1 MEKNKQKHCDCRP
14 RGSARQNSKSYNI
27 TMHQPA
33 HLWEE
38 AFPLGNGH
46 LGAMLYGGVERE
58 IIQFNHDTFW
68 SGHLHKEASP
78 SNVEAVAEVKRLILE
93 GKAYDAQM
101 YAKEH
106 VLGRDSECY
115 LPIGFLNIRNLE
127 TGGKCEGYQRTLSLN
142 TAEINISYERKSSY
156 MKERCPRYERKAFL
170 SYPHHVFAMKIKSS
184 MKSIRLNLSL
194 ESDLKVQVEV
204 QGNTIY
210 MRGEAPTHMINM
222 DRRAP
227 YMFYEEGEKSI
238 KFEMAVR
245 ILSREGDLSVVNNT
259 LMLEDTD
266 EVVIL
271 ATADTSFV
279 DFQSEPDKVLD
290 CIGILDRAEKAGF
303 ECLYQEHVKDYQ
315 SLFNRVTLELH
326 GEEQVEAEVVMME
339 KQTQKQE
346 LPIDKRLENIRNGA
360 KDIDMT
366 ELLFHYGRY
375 LMIASSRQGSEPTNL
390 FGIWSGV
397 FRQRWNGNYTTNINL
412 EMNYWPAEVVNLP
425 ECHEPMLRMTEEMSI
440 SGEKVAREGYGCRGF
455 CAHHN
460 TDVWRNAHGV
470 EYGGSVK
477 LWAMAGAWFV
487 RHLWEHYLYQPDEV
501 YLREKVYPIT
511 RKAAEF
517 LIDWMT
523 ETENGTWVTAP
534 STSPENVYYD
544 AEGNKCAL
552 TVASA
557 MDMCMVKEVFGNIL
571 KMSDILHHTDELVEK
586 VKEMIPKLHPFQ
598 IASDGTLLEW
608 YHEVEDVDPG
618 HRHVSHMYGL
628 YPGELIND
636 STPELLAACR
646 KSLEKRLSYGG
657 GITGWSSSWLI
668 CLYARLGDVNMCGE
682 MLQKMKRQLIYDNLM
697 DCHPPFQIDGN
708 FGLVAGVA
716 EMLLQSHNGK
726 IVILPA
732 VCEKWKKGFFTGLR
746 ARGGYEVSVAW
757 ENGYIVWLRVM
768 QKGTLLLEINE
779 KIPAGYTM
787 EMKEVKVIC

>member
-1 MEKNKQKHCDCRP
+1 MKQNKQKKY
-14 RGSARQNSKSYNI
+14 SSKPYNI
-27 TMHQPA
+27 TLHQPA
-33 HLWEE
+33 HIWEE

-46 LGAMLYGGVERE
+46 LGAMVYGGVERE
-58 IIQFNHDTFW
+58 VIQFNHDTFW
-68 SGHLHKEASP
+68 SGHLHKETSP
-78 SNVEAVAEVKRLILE
+78 SNMEALAEVKRLILE

-106 VLGRDSECY
+106 VQGRDSECY
-115 LPIGFLNIRNLE
+115 LPIGFLSIRNLE
-127 TGGKCEGYQRTLSLN
+127 TGGKCESYQRTLSLN
-142 TAEINISYERKSSY
+142 TAEINISYERKSSF
-156 MKERCPRYERKAFL
+156 MKERCPVYERQAFL

-194 ESDLKVQVEV
+194 ENDLAVQIEV

-259 LMLEDTD
+259 LMLEDSD

-279 DFQSEPDKVLD
+279 DFQSEPDKAMD
-290 CIGILDRAEKAGF
+290 CKSILDRAESVGF
-303 ECLYQEHVKDYQ
+303 EFLYQEHVKDYQ
-315 SLFNRVTLELH
+315 SLFNRMTLELF
-326 GEEQVEAEVVMME
+326 GEEQP
-339 KQTQKQE
+339 KIKE
-346 LPIDKRLENIRNGA
+346 LSTDKRLENIRNSE

-375 LMIASSRQGSEPTNL
+375 LMITSSREGSEPTNL

-412 EMNYWPAEVVNLP
+412 EMNYWPAEVVNLA

-440 SGEKVAREGYGCRGF
+440 SGEKVAREVYGCRGF
-455 CAHHN
+455 CVHHN
-460 TDVWRNAHGV
+460 TDVWRNAHSV
-470 EYGGSVK
+470 EYGGGVK

-487 RHLWEHYLYQPDEV
+487 RHLWEHYLYQPDEA

-517 LIDWMT
+517 LLDEMT
-523 ETENGTWVTAP
+523 EVEKGIWGTVP
-534 STSPENVYYD
+534 STSPENLYYD
-544 AEGNKCAL
+544 AVGNKCAL
-552 TVASA
+552 TVAST
-557 MDMCMVKEVFGNIL
+557 MDMSIVKEVFGNIL
-571 KMSDILHHTDELVEK
+571 KMSEILHHTDELVEK
-586 VKEMIPKLHPFQ
+586 IKELMPNLHPFK
-598 IASDGTLLEW
+598 IATDGALLEW

-618 HRHVSHMYGL
+618 HRHISHMYGL

-636 STPELLAACR
+636 STPELLEACR
-646 KSLEKRLSYGG
+646 KSLEKRLAHGG

-668 CLYARLGDVNMCGE
+668 CLYARMRDGDMCGE
-682 MLQKMKRQLIYDNLM
+682 MLEKMKKQLIYDNLM

-716 EMLLQSHNGK
+716 EMLLQSHQGK
-726 IVILPA
+726 LIILPA
-732 VCEKWKKGFFTGLR
+732 ICEKWKKGSFCGLR
-746 ARGGYEVSVAW
+746 ARGGYEVSAVW
-757 ENGYIVWLRVM
+757 EDGYITWLQITKLGKTVW
-768 QKGTLLLEINE
+768 E
-779 KIPAGYTM
+779 KRGNLPFGYTI
-787 EMKEVKVIC
+787 EL